1 MAYTLR
7 PAAPADLET
16 VLTWIDTP
24 DALRLWGGHRLTWP
38 PEVEKTW
45 YEIGADG
52 RNSFAL
58 VDVDG
63 KLAGFGQALPHE
75 PARVHLGRI
84 ILAPAARG
92 QGLGRVLV
100 GALIGAARENFH
112 PGAITLNVYRDNLP
126 AVRLYQ
132 SLGFVV
138 VSEDEE
144 LGSYGMR
151 LDGAETS

>member
-1 MAYTLR
+1 MTYTLR

-24 DALRLWGGHRLTWP
+24 DALRLWGGDRLTWP

-63 KLAGFGQALPHE
+63 RLAGFGQALPHDLG
-75 PARVHLGRI
+75 RVHLGRI
-84 ILAPAARG
+84 ILSPAARG

-100 GALIGAARENFH
+100 RALIDAAREHFH
-112 PGAITLNVYRDNLP
+112 PGVITLNVYRENLP
-126 AVRLYQ
+126 AVRLYR